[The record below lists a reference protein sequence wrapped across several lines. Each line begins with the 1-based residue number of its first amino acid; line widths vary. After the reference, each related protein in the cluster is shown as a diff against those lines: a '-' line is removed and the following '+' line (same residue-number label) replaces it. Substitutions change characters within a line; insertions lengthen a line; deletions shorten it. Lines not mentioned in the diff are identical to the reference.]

1 MLPEEFSAE
10 RDTPAS
16 RAAARER
23 NEEFRKRQA
32 EVGMAFDYGRLLA
45 STLIHIDIRSFRYPG
60 ENNG

>member
-1 MLPEEFSAE
+1 MVADEYSAE

-32 EVGMAFDYGRLLA
+32 EVGMAFDYGRLLEA
-45 STLIHIDIRSFRYPG
+45 NKLTYGLITRREH
-60 ENNG
+60 NG